1 MPFNDRQ
8 LEQLFKE
15 INPSRVAERKG
26 MAYLETWD
34 VLAHLNRIFG
44 FEGWDKEVT
53 ACEPIYDDYVTWKD
67 AKSGQD
73 KSGWDVAYRAT
84 VRLTIYDLSTR
95 ESVKISEDVATGQA
109 QHQPSRGDAHDLAI
123 KSAVSDA
130 LKRAAK
136 DLGNQFGLSLYD
148 KGSVKSVVGK
158 SLAYDEPS
166 QFPPAQDPEKVREQ
180 VAEVRDRMLGERP
193 LFDEADTAQA

>member
-8 LEQLFKE
+8 LEQLFRE

-44 FEGWDKEVT
+44 FGGWDKWVNT
-53 ACEPIYDDYVTWKD
+53 CELIYEDYVTWKPQN
-67 AKSGQD
+67 GPE

-84 VRLTIYDLSTR
+84 VRLVVKDPDGR
-95 ESVKISEDVATGQA
+95 AVKISEDVATGQA

-130 LKRAAK
+130 LKRCAK

-148 KGSVKSVVGK
+148 SGSMKSVVGK
-158 SLAYDEPS
+158 SLAYSEADTLPPKADPDEVG
-166 QFPPAQDPEKVREQ
+166 KQ
-180 VAEVRDRMLGERP
+180 VAAVRDRMIGEAVR
-193 LFDEADTAQA
+193 ADQA